1 MERTNL
7 LNEFFNSKSDAN
19 TSLEATNQEQL
30 EKDFQAY
37 LTNDR
42 GELDALDFVNE
53 MCLESLDPET
63 FEKWEEVKKVLK
75 SNRSLLKKF
84 NYAL

>member
-19 TSLEATNQEQL
+19 INLESTNQEQL
-30 EKDFQAY
+30 EKDFQNY
-37 LTNDR
+37 FTNDR

-53 MCLESLDPET
+53 ICIESLDPES
-63 FEKWEEVKKVLK
+63 FEKWDDVKKVLK
-75 SNRSLLKKF
+75 SNRKLLKKF
-84 NYAL
+84 NYSV